1 MRYGATTHIVT
12 IQSETVFQALS
23 DEARIRILRLMVDS
37 GEEVCLCELVDCL
50 QEPQTKLSRHLKV
63 LRQAGLLDSKR
74 GAHGGYFLIK
84 RKRDIS
90 LHEVI
95 EALEGR
101 LALTECADDQGHCD
115 FVSHCYMSAGMR
127 RVNQVISQALQ
138 NVTISEIMD
147 DKQKINVQIKS

>member
-1 MRYGATTHIVT
+1 MIKLARLTEYGFMLIMALKKT
-12 IQSETVFQALS
+12 SEPVSADYLAQTVGLELPTVS
-23 DEARIRILRLMVDS
+23 KILK
-37 GEEVCLCELVDCL
+37 
-50 QEPQTKLSRHLKV
+50 Q

>member
-1 MRYGATTHIVT
+1 MLIMALKKT
-12 IQSETVFQALS
+12 SEPVSADYLAQTVGLELPTVS
-23 DEARIRILRLMVDS
+23 KILK
-37 GEEVCLCELVDCL
+37 
-50 QEPQTKLSRHLKV
+50 Q

-74 GAHGGYFLIK
+74 GARGGYFLIK

-95 EALEGR
+95 EAMEGR

-115 FVSHCYMSAGMR
+115 FISHCYMSAGMR

-138 NVTISEIMD
+138 NVTVSEIMD
-147 DKQKINVQIKS
+147 NKQKINLQIKS